1 MSLPSEICPPAVPFK
16 PHTKKEL
23 IMPTIQ
29 QKKIARRRSD
39 VPVKYQGIY
48 DKAMSGHSRAMGVK
62 AFCLECMGWSIKDSA
77 DCNTVECPLHPYN
90 PYLSRQDPTER
101 GLAERQSTNGPPVV
115 LGSQIATQSVRPPN
129 KGQFRK
135 ER

>member
-1 MSLPSEICPPAVPFK
+1 MMDNEKA
-16 PHTKKEL
+16 
-23 IMPTIQ
+23 
-29 QKKIARRRSD
+29 KIAKRRAD
-39 VPVKYQGIY
+39 TPVKYRGIY

-62 AFCLECMGWSIKDSA
+62 AFCLECMGWSYKDSA

-90 PYLSRQDPTER
+90 PYISRQDPTER

-115 LGSQIATQSVRPPN
+115 LDSQEVGESPKPVR

-135 ER
+135 GKGRVA